1 MTQLNLGVALQTLGT
16 REGGATRL
24 EEAVAA
30 YRAALDRDPL
40 PIDQA
45 STQFNMGQALIELC
59 RREEALRCFHQAE
72 AVFRA
77 VGMAQQAAASGQWI
91 ISLRGEMEPN
101 SAGTA
106 ARIPLTPN

>member
-45 STQFNMGQALIELC
+45 NTQFNMGQALIELG